1 MFLCIKTDI
10 FVASSLIQ
18 IKLTYAGKMLRQI
31 AEKLKIVKKCQ
42 LICLLQPMNH
52 NLESQPRRI
61 EFIFFS
67 NRLAQQVKVRT
78 FLQPCQMISNFL
90 IVVFVTIK

>member
-52 NLESQPRRI
+52 NLVSQPRRI
-61 EFIFFS
+61 EFIFFRHCVIS
-67 NRLAQQVKVRT
+67 TFSFSSRT
-78 FLQPCQMISNFL
+78 VWLSR
-90 IVVFVTIK
+90 